1 MEHFLKLALEWLLSA
16 LGVGFLI
23 WLSYRA
29 LKRSDDP
36 GELLFKGGL
45 SVVMVGGSAFWI
57 SRMMRDGGGS
67 SAFIVVGL
75 IVSVGIVLSIMW
87 TPHISAVLISP
98 LTDLFDGGKEAP
110 DPKPYYSIVLARRKL
125 GKPREAVVLLREQ
138 LAKFPNDYEGIML
151 LASIQAE
158 DLSDLQ
164 GSALTLQRF
173 CNSPGIPDRQIE
185 AALRQLADWHL
196 KIAVDVD
203 AARATLQEIITR
215 FPGSEMALRAE
226 QRLAHFNET
235 GRILL
240 DAHDRQAMNVPEGVN
255 NIGLL
260 DSTAFLIPK
269 DIEPGKLAAAHIK
282 HLESHPHDAEVRE
295 KLATIYAHDFKRLD
309 LAAMELEQLIAEPRH
324 KPKQIARWLNLL
336 ANWQV
341 ELGATVAEVTAT
353 LSRIVEQFPNSPD
366 AEVARRRLELVRLEI
381 EGKKETPSKRL
392 GVYEQNI
399 GLKGKLPGRDK
410 L

>member
-1 MEHFLKLALEWLLSA
+1 MEHFLKVALEWLLSA
-16 LGVGFLI
+16 LGVVFLI
-23 WLSYRA
+23 WLSYRG

-36 GELLFKGGL
+36 GELLFKGVL
-45 SVVMVGGSAFWI
+45 SVVMVVGSSVWI
-57 SRMMRDGGGS
+57 SKMMRDGGGAA
-67 SAFIVVGL
+67 AFVVVGL
-75 IVSVGIVLSIMW
+75 VAIVGIILSIMW
-87 TPHISAVLISP
+87 TPQITSAIMSP
-98 LTDLFDGGKEAP
+98 LTDLFDGGKEPP

-125 GKPREAVVLLREQ
+125 GKPLEAVVLVREQ
-138 LAKFPNDYEGIML
+138 LAKFPNDFEGTML

-158 DLSDLQ
+158 DLSDLP
-164 GSALTLQRF
+164 GAALTVDRF

-185 AALRQLADWHL
+185 AFLRQLADWHL
-196 KIAVDVD
+196 KIGVDVD
-203 AARATLQEIITR
+203 AARVALQRIVDR
-215 FPGSEMALRAE
+215 FPGTEMALRAE

-240 DAHDRQAMNVPEGVN
+240 DAHDRQAVHVPEGVN

-260 DSTAFLIPK
+260 DSTEFLIPK
-269 DIEPGKLAAAHIK
+269 DIEPGQLAAAHIK

-295 KLATIYAHDFKRLD
+295 KLATIYARDFKRLD

-324 KPKQIARWLNLL
+324 RPKQIARWLNLL

-399 GLKGKLPGRDK
+399 GLKGKSPRHK